1 MDKTHLNCKLEVSES
16 ALLLVLR
23 IYQHWLSLG
32 LHLLHLHLLHLLLV
46 HHHLLGLHL
55 LSCATHVW
63 IVAVDHLLLGR
74 WHNCSL
80 KWIDVMW
87 ASEVVLDQVV
97 VEGWHAAILDEVL
110 HSEEIETL
118 LLKTLQ
124 ELLLLLGPVVHLV
137 DGLVATE
144 GTSLAQLLL

>member
-1 MDKTHLNCKLEVSES
+1 M
-16 ALLLVLR
+16 
-23 IYQHWLSLG
+23 
-32 LHLLHLHLLHLLLV
+32 
-46 HHHLLGLHL
+46 HL
-55 LSCATHVW
+55 LSCTAHVR
-63 IVAVDHLLLGR
+63 IVTIDHLLLGR
-74 WHNCSL
+74 RHDCAL

-118 LLKTLQ
+118 LLKALQ

-137 DGLVATE
+137 DRLVAAE

>member
-1 MDKTHLNCKLEVSES
+1 MSES
-16 ALLLVLR
+16 ALLLILR
-23 IYQHWLSLG
+23 IDQHWLSLG

-55 LSCATHVW
+55 LSCAAHVR
-63 IVAVDHLLLGR
+63 IVAVHDLLLGG
-74 WHNCSL
+74 WHDCAL

-97 VEGWHAAILDEVL
+97 VEGWHASVLDEVL

-118 LLKTLQ
+118 LLELLQ
-124 ELLLLLGPVVHLV
+124 ELLLLLRPVVHLV
-137 DGLVATE
+137 HGLVAAE
-144 GTSLAQLLL
+144 GASLAQLLL